1 MKMHPICC
9 IAALLLAVGL
19 AGCSEKK
26 EEPAPSK
33 AAPAPSNAVPAPDKA
48 AAPGLSAA
56 QIRAGKTASTSN
68 LKQIGIAIM
77 MYATDNN
84 ENLPPNFNALFKNN
98 YLADSAV
105 YISPADP
112 VSRPKA
118 RGELRG
124 ENTSYVYVGK
134 GLKDGVNP
142 DLPVAFEKVEI
153 VNATGSC
160 CVLYADG
167 HTGTVAMSAKKSN
180 REIAEELVRK
190 AGPGRE
196 NIKQLIVANAAA
208 ADAK

>member
-1 MKMHPICC
+1 MKMRPICR

-33 AAPAPSNAVPAPDKA
+33 AAPAPSKPAAKPVWQVRREHAV
-48 AAPGLSAA
+48 SVC
-56 QIRAGKTASTSN
+56 N
-68 LKQIGIAIM
+68 LKQIGMAIWR
-77 MYATDNN
+77 YADNN
-84 ENLPPNFNALFKNN
+84 KGNFPPDLNTLFKKG
-98 YLADSAV
+98 YLADPAV
-105 YISPADP
+105 YITPADP

-118 RGELRG
+118 RGELRD

-134 GLKDGVNP
+134 GLKNDCGQ
-142 DLPVAFEKVEI
+142 LPIAFEKVEI